1 MKFSKETKDRLRLN
15 PNVKEVYQST
25 IHYTNEFKTKALYE
39 FEMGKHPKDIFQD
52 AGFNLSEI
60 STKPYYAN
68 KMLNQWKLQ
77 ERKNI
82 HLPQNKL
89 LKFDSKRE
97 QYLMAKIACLEE
109 ENKLLKKLQGIED

>member
-1 MKFSKETKDRLRLN
+1 MKFSKETKERLRNN
-15 PNVKEVYQST
+15 PNVKGVYQAT
-25 IHYTNEFKTKALYE
+25 IHYTQDFKEKALYE

-60 STKPYYAN
+60 SSKPYYPN

-77 ERKNI
+77 KRNNI
-82 HLPQNKL
+82 HSPQNKL
-89 LKFDSKRE
+89 LKFDSKKE

-109 ENKLLKKLQGIED
+109 ENKLLKKLQAIEE

>member
-1 MKFSKETKDRLRLN
+1 ME
-15 PNVKEVYQST
+15 
-25 IHYTNEFKTKALYE
+25 
-39 FEMGKHPKDIFQD
+39 
-52 AGFNLSEI
+52 
-60 STKPYYAN
+60 
-68 KMLNQWKLQ
+68 LQ